1 MRSGAPLSI
10 AACMLAGGEGRRMQG
25 QDKGLMRHRGRPL
38 GDWVLES
45 LAGQAG
51 VRIDALWV
59 SANRN
64 RAAYA
69 ELLAAHCREG
79 MQAGGVLGDDAD
91 LPPSSG
97 PLAGVVTLLRHV
109 AAPGQDGVAPDWL
122 LVVPCD
128 TPHLPADLVA
138 RLLSEALR
146 AGADVA
152 VPRTLQ
158 ADGTERF
165 HWACVLIHKRVCP
178 HTEALFVTGER
189 KLSVWVRGLKWAGV
203 SFADDAAFTNMN
215 TLETLHGRA

>member
-69 ELLAAHCREG
+69 ALLG
-79 MQAGGVLGDDAD
+79 PAGGALSAFDYLLWCGEGY
-91 LPPSSG
+91 PE
-97 PLAGVVTLLRHV
+97 LAGI
-109 AAPGQDGVAPDWL
+109 APAGSLHDQLAHGHTPPRL
-122 LVVPCD
+122 IPLVG
-128 TPHLPADLVA
+128 
-138 RLLSEALR
+138 RQ
-146 AGADVA
+146 G
-152 VPRTLQ
+152 
-158 ADGTERF
+158 
-165 HWACVLIHKRVCP
+165 
-178 HTEALFVTGER
+178 
-189 KLSVWVRGLKWAGV
+189 
-203 SFADDAAFTNMN
+203 FTIYRNW
-215 TLETLHGRA
+215 R